1 MNSYIP
7 EMKSSA
13 PEWSPSPVST
23 MNDTNST
30 IAYELLYTGNQIK
43 CSGMAASP
51 FSTMEDRNTTITY

>member
-1 MNSYIP
+1 
-7 EMKSSA
+7 MKSSA

-51 FSTMEDRNTTITY
+51 VSTMEDRNTTITY